1 MHDPF
6 KTYLP
11 WFILRE
17 IPYIGNTLYKRLIEH
32 FGSADYVL
40 NAPGSELKKIE
51 KIGPKAVKAIT
62 NHSQYHDQAKKEL
75 DLVLNNHIRIL
86 TLTDP
91 RYPALLSNIP
101 DPPPI
106 LTYLGSLDNQ
116 SPCFSIVGSR
126 KATSYGL
133 NSARNLSAKLADKGF
148 QVVSGLALGIDTMA
162 HQGALDTN
170 NRTIAVL
177 GSGLNKIYPRQN
189 RKLFS
194 IIARTGTI
202 FSEFKINSDP
212 VPSNFPIRN
221 RIIAGLSCGTLVVEA
236 AKKSGSLIT
245 ARLAGEYNREVFAVP
260 GSIASHTSQGT
271 HSLLKQGAK
280 LVENEMDIIDE
291 LGQFVH
297 EKKHTP
303 SQPKKAA
310 SNHSK
315 PLPASQKDSRHII
328 HFLDP
333 YPVHIDSLIKKS
345 RLDSATVSSQL
356 LDLELSG
363 RVLRHQGNYYSI
375 PEEYH

>member
-17 IPYIGNTLYKRLIEH
+17 IPSIGNTLYKRLIDQ
-32 FGSADYVL
+32 FGSPDFVL
-40 NAPGSELKKIE
+40 NAPAAQLKKIN
-51 KIGPKAVKAIT
+51 KIGPETVKAIS
-62 NHSQYHDQAKKEL
+62 NYRKYLDQAKKEL
-75 DLVLNNHIRIL
+75 DIVLNNHMHIL

-91 RYPALLSNIP
+91 QYPALLSRIP

-116 SPCFSIVGSR
+116 SPCISIVGSR
-126 KATSYGL
+126 RATTYGL
-133 NSARNLSAKLADKGF
+133 NSARNLSAKLAGKGF
-148 QVVSGLALGIDTMA
+148 QVVSGMALGIDTMA
-162 HQGALDTN
+162 HQGALDTGS
-170 NRTIAVL
+170 RTIAVL

-189 RKLFS
+189 KNLFN
-194 IIARTGTI
+194 IIARTGTV
-202 FSEFKINSDP
+202 FSEFKINADP

-260 GSIASHTSQGT
+260 GSIASNTSQGT

-280 LVENEMDIIDE
+280 LVENELDIIDE
-291 LGQFVH
+291 LGQFIH
-297 EKKHTP
+297 EKKQTP
-303 SQPKKAA
+303 SQQKALL
-310 SNHSK
+310 NHADQK
-315 PLPASQKDSRHII
+315 PVSDHDSRHII

-345 RLDSATVSSQL
+345 RLDSSTVSSQL
-356 LDLELSG
+356 LDLEMSG